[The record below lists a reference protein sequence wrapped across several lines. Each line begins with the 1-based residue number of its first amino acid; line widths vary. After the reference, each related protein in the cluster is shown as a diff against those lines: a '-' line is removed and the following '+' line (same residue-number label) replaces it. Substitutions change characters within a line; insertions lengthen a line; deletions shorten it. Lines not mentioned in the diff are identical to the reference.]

1 MMIQINK
8 FDGGLAEL
16 QEFAKREMVLEVT
29 GAAEPGRVKVG
40 NEVFENAGAFHEWAK
55 ALEVPDFNKLYDT
68 WIEFLDRENA
78 SLE

>member
-1 MMIQINK
+1 MMIKIDK

-16 QEFAKREMVLEVT
+16 QQFAKREMVLEVT
-29 GAAEPGRVKVG
+29 GASPPGRVKVG
-40 NEVFENAGAFHEWAK
+40 DQVFENAGKFHEWAA
-55 ALEVPDFNKLYDT
+55 ALDVAGFNQLYDT